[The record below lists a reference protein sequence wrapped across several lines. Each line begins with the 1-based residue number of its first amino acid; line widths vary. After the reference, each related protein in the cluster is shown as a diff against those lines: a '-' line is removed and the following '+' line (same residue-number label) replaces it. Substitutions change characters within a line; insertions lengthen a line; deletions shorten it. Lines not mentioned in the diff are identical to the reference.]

1 MTLNLFLNQDKARDF
16 HQTGYL
22 LVDFLAEDEVNALT
36 ELYASLESGVSMGFI
51 ASMFSQHTGYRQTV
65 DNAIKTRFAAALAT
79 LFKPHSCLAG
89 AFLEKRPVPECGVV
103 PLHQDW
109 TFVDETQFQS
119 LNVWCA
125 LEDVDEHNGCLWL
138 LPGSH
143 LFPTHPRAPFG
154 PAPWIG
160 AFGAELEG
168 AMRPMVMKKGQALI
182 FGHAM
187 WHASKLNHG
196 QTSRLAAS
204 CSIVP
209 QAAPLFHY
217 CHDRQAQS
225 DIHWV
230 FERYQVDEEFFS
242 GYQVGAPVAG
252 VYPSQR
258 ILVDVP
264 VPTAEHR
271 QVLVE
276 KVHQAQYVAS
286 ASDGS

>member
-1 MTLNLFLNQDKARDF
+1 MLNLFLNQERAQTF
-16 HQTGYL
+16 QQTGYL

-36 ELYASLESGVSMGFI
+36 ELHASLESGVSMGFI
-51 ASMFSQHTGYRQTV
+51 ASMFSQHAGYRQTV
-65 DNAIKTRFAAALAT
+65 DSAIKTHFAAALAK
-79 LFKPHSCLAG
+79 LFKPHRCLAG
-89 AFLEKRPVPECGVV
+89 AFLEKRPVPECGEV

-143 LFPTHPRAPFG
+143 LFPTHLRAPFG

-160 AFGAELEG
+160 AFSSDFTG

-209 QAAPLFHY
+209 QEAPIFHY
-217 CHDRQAQS
+217 CYDRQAQS
-225 DIHWV
+225 DASWA
-230 FERYQVDEEFFS
+230 FERYQVDEIFFS
-242 GYQVGAPVAG
+242 SYQLGSPIAAAYTPQRIVVEAPV
-252 VYPSQR
+252 
-258 ILVDVP
+258 L
-264 VPTAEHR
+264 TAEHR
-271 QVLVE
+271 QALVE
-276 KVHQAQYVAS
+276 KVHQALAC
-286 ASDGS
+286 GK